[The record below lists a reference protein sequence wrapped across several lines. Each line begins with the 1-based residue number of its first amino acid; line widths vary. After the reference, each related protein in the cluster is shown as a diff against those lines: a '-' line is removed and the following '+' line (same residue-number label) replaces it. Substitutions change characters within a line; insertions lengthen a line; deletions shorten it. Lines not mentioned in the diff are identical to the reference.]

1 MVRGM
6 GNVVAGYV
14 RTNIMQ
20 EPEIELLEGCSGGAE
35 RQYTSPS
42 MLLSHQRPGDSQ
54 NHNRNQEYLLVHCH
68 L

>member
-1 MVRGM
+1 VRGM

-42 MLLSHQRPGDSQ
+42 MLLSHQRPVGSK
-54 NHNRNQEYLLVHCH
+54 VK
-68 L
+68 